1 MIFTSKAQMERKD
14 DIFYIEKVINGEAN
28 YFSYIVEK
36 YQDIVFSIALKV
48 LKNREDA
55 EEMAQESFIKAYHAI
70 NRFRGV

>member
-1 MIFTSKAQMERKD
+1 MENKD
-14 DIFYIEKVINGEAN
+14 DNFYIEKVINGQTS

-55 EEMAQESFIKAYHAI
+55 EEVAQESFVKAYK
-70 NRFRGV
+70 